1 MNVHIEYK
9 NRKLETVAEDT
20 IDFEVYCKKLS
31 QDLISILTDMEAVFD
46 DNQLEDNPLYHKLR
60 HRLFDVS
67 GAISRLPNNI
77 VAENTNRL
85 FPFFKG

>member
-1 MNVHIEYK
+1 MNVHVEYK
-9 NRKLETVAEDT
+9 NKNLETVAEDI

-31 QDLISILTDMEAVFD
+31 QDLISILTDLEAVFED
-46 DNQLEDNPLYHKLR
+46 DQLENNPLYHKLR

-67 GAISRLPNNI
+67 GAINRLPNNI
-77 VAENTNRL
+77 VVENSTRL